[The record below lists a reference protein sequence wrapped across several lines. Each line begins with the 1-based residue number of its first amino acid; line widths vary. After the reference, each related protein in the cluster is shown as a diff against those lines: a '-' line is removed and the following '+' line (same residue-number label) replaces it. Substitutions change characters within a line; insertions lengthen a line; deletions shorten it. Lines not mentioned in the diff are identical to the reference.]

1 MREQFIRLLQRAVQK
16 DASDIHLKA
25 GGPPCFRV
33 DGEIMPVDS
42 HQLSQ
47 EEMSVILDVILSE
60 EQKKVFLK
68 KGEIDLAFHE
78 KGLGRFRVNVFRQR
92 GAVSIVMRRIKTRI
106 PNFEELHLP
115 PQVDR
120 FARMMRGLVLVT
132 GTTGSGKSTT
142 LAAIVDYINSIRRCH
157 VVTIEDPIEYIH
169 QDRQSVI
176 NQREIGLD
184 TYDFSSAL
192 KAVMRQDPD
201 VILVGEIR
209 DADTAEMAFR
219 AAMTGHQVY
228 ATLHTNSAIGAVPRL
243 LDIGILPDIM
253 AGNIIGVVAQRLV
266 RRLCPSCRKPHA
278 AQPHEM
284 RLLGIETDTP
294 SPMIFTASGCE
305 HCDFQG
311 YRGRLAIME
320 LLRFDAEIDEL
331 VARRA
336 TAREIRNAALG
347 RGFRSLAEDG
357 LRRVLDGSTSIE
369 EVARVVDLTERM
381 A

>member
-201 VILVGEIR
+201 VILVGEMR
-209 DADTAEMAFR
+209 DIETFQ
-219 AAMTGHQVY
+219 AAISASETGHLVFS
-228 ATLHTNSAIGAVPRL
+228 TLHTTNVMQTIDRIIDLFPSNQHDQVRSQLSLNLKAI
-243 LDIGILPDIM
+243 M
-253 AGNIIGVVAQRLV
+253 
-266 RRLCPSCRKPHA
+266 C
-278 AQPHEM
+278 M
-284 RLLGIETDTP
+284 RLLPRADQPGRVPACEI
-294 SPMIFTASGCE
+294 MFTNPAARMLIKE
-305 HCDFQG
+305 NRIAQLEMAIQQG
-311 YRGRLAIME
+311 RDDGMQTFNDSLHD
-320 LLRFDAEIDEL
+320 LLKNKLITLEEAVNVSDNPDEL
-331 VARRA
+331 QMMMQG
-336 TAREIRNAALG
+336 IRLSSK
-347 RGFRSLAEDG
+347 RGGILK
-357 LRRVLDGSTSIE
+357 
-369 EVARVVDLTERM
+369 
-381 A
+381 